1 MPDINVTLILPSGGA
16 RNAEIPDD
24 VKVHDLL
31 AELTSLL
38 QLPTVGP
45 DGRPMA
51 YRLDSKAL
59 GRELRDDETLAEA
72 DVPEDDRLMITA
84 DITAGAGSVAET
96 PRMRRLRADHELM
109 LEMAARSDLISFTA
123 SAIRPNLPPERYI
136 ITFKC
141 KSIVGVDRQ
150 GNPKY
155 AEHHQVEIYLH
166 NQYPHRWPG
175 MKWMTPIWHPNIN
188 HTNGSVCIDAAWWA
202 ASRSLDR
209 LVVML
214 GEMLQWKN
222 FHDDPTKPPFPWD
235 ADAARWSREYR
246 QKHPDAF
253 PLDQR
258 ELLRPERVKFGSSES
273 SKKSKADVKL
283 NPTDSESTKG
293 NVKLD
298 PADSEK
304 SKVSVKLNSD
314 DPTKAKAGVKINPGN
329 SEKEQSSSRI
339 KLKPLDLL
347 KKKPKIRLK

>member
-1 MPDINVTLILPSGGA
+1 MPDLNVTLILPSGGA

-24 VKVHDLL
+24 VSVRDLL
-31 AELTSLL
+31 AELTALL

-51 YRLDSKAL
+51 YRIDSKAL
-59 GRELRDDETLAEA
+59 GRELNESETLAEA
-72 DVPEDDRLMITA
+72 EVPENDRLMITA
-84 DITAGAGSVAET
+84 DITAGAGPSVADT

-109 LEMAARSDLISFTA
+109 LEMAARSDLISFKA
-123 SAIRPNLPPERYI
+123 SAQRPNLPPERYVV
-136 ITFKC
+136 TFKC
-141 KSIVGVDRQ
+141 RSIVGVDRQ

-155 AEHHQVEIYLH
+155 ADHHQVEIYLH

-175 MKWMTPIWHPNIN
+175 MKWLTPIWHPNIN
-188 HTNGSVCIDAAWWA
+188 HLNGSVCIDAAWWA

-235 ADAARWSREYR
+235 AEAARWSREYR

-253 PLDQR
+253 PLDKR
-258 ELLRPERVKFGSSES
+258 ELLRPERVKLATSDAD
-273 SKKSKADVKL
+273 KNAKADVKL
-283 NPTDSESTKG
+283 NSIEAEKPNANIKLNPAELEKAKP
-293 NVKLD
+293 NVKLG
-298 PADSEK
+298 PAESSNHK
-304 SKVSVKLNSD
+304 KNS
-314 DPTKAKAGVKINPGN
+314 GL
-329 SEKEQSSSRI
+329 I

-347 KKKPKIRLK
+347 KKKPNIKLK